1 MTRSNNMTWKKTV
14 FRHLL
19 FAVAAAALG
28 LVCTGCF
35 TATVLNGQFGAKTS
49 RFDVPKYAMSP
60 DRREIIVTSAREIR
74 HHYLLPHSFWNRRTT
89 WEERIPVEPVPD
101 GLMRCFLFVEPD
113 PDAQRYWQNTP
124 IVIESGEPSLCE
136 DKTFYL
142 RVHPDDLVNL
152 SQPFKARLIPQG
164 KEAGPPEKQPEGE
177 LRMMFPVAVNGN
189 MYVLLTAVPGEPRTN
204 PFREKAK
211 ELSMQKAEEGK
222 DIISD
227 LSLIGDNHNALL
239 TQAADEWDDR
249 EADRYLYPFR
259 DGMDEVRMTEYERIF
274 GERFPTWDAI
284 LWKAFCLPPALVA
297 DTLLLPEYCVA
308 GAVILVILD
317 MPSPLQ

>member
-1 MTRSNNMTWKKTV
+1 MQETKLI
-14 FRHLL
+14 RHLL
-19 FAVAAAALG
+19 FAVVAAALG

-49 RFDVPKYAMSP
+49 RFDIPKYAMSP

-113 PDAQRYWQNTP
+113 PDAPRYWQNTP

-189 MYVLLTAVPGEPRTN
+189 MYVLLTSVPGEPRTN

-211 ELSMQKAEEGK
+211 ELSMQKAKEGK

-227 LSLIGDNHNALL
+227 LSLIGDKRNALL

-259 DGMDEVRMTEYERIF
+259 DGMDEVRMTEYERFF

-297 DTLLLPEYCVA
+297 DTLLLPEYCVL